1 MRQISIIL
9 VVSFLLSG
17 CSIIKE
23 NEDSFKFKYLHLT
36 TTTNFDTLT
45 ENLLEQLCPTISSV
59 NGGKA
64 PIYVVDF
71 VNVKDFQNNS
81 ELGFMLSAEIKTQV
95 TQLCNTPVYA
105 IEYSKY
111 LKIGPNGTKFLSRD
125 LDELNNQK
133 INRNTYALVGT
144 YAFTQRQLIL
154 YLKLIDL
161 SNGVILKSATQQTL
175 ITDEIIHLEK
185 KQNSSQQTVYTP
197 LVL

>member
-9 VVSFLLSG
+9 IVTFFLNG

-36 TTTNFDTLT
+36 TTTSFDSLT
-45 ENLLEQLCPTISSV
+45 ADLLEQICPTIANV
-59 NGGKA
+59 NKA
-64 PIYVVDF
+64 KTPIYVVDF
-71 VNVKDFQNNS
+71 VNLKDLQNNS
-81 ELGFMLSAEIKTQV
+81 ELGFMLSDELKTQV
-95 TQLCNTPVYA
+95 TQMCNMPIYA

-133 INRNTYALVGT
+133 INRNTYVLVGT

-161 SNGVILKSATQQTL
+161 NSGVIIKSATEKTL
-175 ITDEIIHLEK
+175 ITDEIIHLENK
-185 KQNSSQQTVYTP
+185 NRVSQNNIYTP
-197 LVL
+197 VIL

>member
-9 VVSFLLSG
+9 IVTFFLNG

-23 NEDSFKFKYLHLT
+23 NEDSFQFKYLHLT
-36 TTTNFDTLT
+36 TTTSFDSLT
-45 ENLLEQLCPTISSV
+45 ADLLEQLCPTISSV
-59 NGGKA
+59 NKTKT
-64 PIYVVDF
+64 PLYVVDF
-71 VNVKDFQNNS
+71 VNLKDLQNNS
-81 ELGFMLSAEIKTQV
+81 ELGFMLSDELKTQV
-95 TQLCNTPVYA
+95 TQMCNVPIYA

-133 INRNTYALVGT
+133 INRNTYVLVGT

-161 SNGVILKSATQQTL
+161 NSGVIIKSATEKTL
-175 ITDEIIHLEK
+175 ITDEIIHLENK
-185 KQNSSQQTVYTP
+185 NRVSQNNIYTP
-197 LVL
+197 VTL

>member
-9 VVSFLLSG
+9 IVTFFLNG

-23 NEDSFKFKYLHLT
+23 NEDSFQFKYLHLT
-36 TTTNFDTLT
+36 TTTSFDSLT
-45 ENLLEQLCPTISSV
+45 ADLLEQICPTIANV
-59 NGGKA
+59 NKA
-64 PIYVVDF
+64 KTPIYVVDF
-71 VNVKDFQNNS
+71 VNLKDLQNNS
-81 ELGFMLSAEIKTQV
+81 ELGFMLSDELKTQV
-95 TQLCNTPVYA
+95 TQMCNVPIYA

-133 INRNTYALVGT
+133 INRNTYVLVGT

-161 SNGVILKSATQQTL
+161 NSGVIIKSATEKTL

-185 KQNSSQQTVYTP
+185 KRKNTQTVYTP
-197 LVL
+197 MVL

>member
-9 VVSFLLSG
+9 IVAFFLNG

-36 TTTNFDTLT
+36 TTTSFDSLT
-45 ENLLEQLCPTISSV
+45 ADLLEQLCPTISSV
-59 NGGKA
+59 NKTKT
-64 PIYVVDF
+64 PLYVVDF
-71 VNVKDFQNNS
+71 VNLKDLQNNS
-81 ELGFMLSAEIKTQV
+81 ELGFMLSDELKTQV
-95 TQLCNTPVYA
+95 TQMCNMPIYA

-133 INRNTYALVGT
+133 INRNTYVLVGT

-161 SNGVILKSATQQTL
+161 NSGVIIKSATEKTL
-175 ITDEIIHLEK
+175 ITDEIIHLENK
-185 KQNSSQQTVYTP
+185 NRVSQNNIYTP
-197 LVL
+197 VTL

>member
-9 VVSFLLSG
+9 IVTFFLNG

-23 NEDSFKFKYLHLT
+23 NEDSFQFKYLHLT
-36 TTTNFDTLT
+36 TTTSFDSLT
-45 ENLLEQLCPTISSV
+45 ADLLEQICPTIANV
-59 NGGKA
+59 NKA
-64 PIYVVDF
+64 KTPIYVVDF
-71 VNVKDFQNNS
+71 VNLKDLQNNS
-81 ELGFMLSAEIKTQV
+81 ELGFMLSDELKTQV
-95 TQLCNTPVYA
+95 TQMCNVPIYA

-133 INRNTYALVGT
+133 INRNTYVLVGT

-161 SNGVILKSATQQTL
+161 NSGVIIKSATEKTL
-175 ITDEIIHLEK
+175 ITDEIIHLENK
-185 KQNSSQQTVYTP
+185 NRVSQNNIYTP
-197 LVL
+197 VTL